1 MNILI
6 TSASRKVSLVRAFQ
20 QALAQEGGGKVI
32 AVDAIPLAPAL
43 YFADE
48 HYLVPPTDQ
57 SEFLVTILRLCEVLN
72 IKLLI
77 PTRDEELP
85 LLAEHKEKFA
95 KVGTLVM
102 VSEPSTIKLCQDK
115 KLFIKF
121 CQENSFAIPKSYDT
135 MDLSVKLEFPIFIK
149 PWQGKGGQQTVRINS
164 RKELELGLKQ
174 TADAV
179 VQELID
185 APEYTIDLFA
195 DFSGKVISVVPRER
209 IHIFGGESFVSRTS
223 KNPALIQEAIWLA
236 TKLQLIGHNT
246 IQCFLDDNIIK
257 FIEVNPRFGGAAH
270 LGFAAGAPTP
280 LFLVKLLK
288 GEALEPRIGQFKDN
302 YLMLRYTDDLFFDA
316 ESRPFC
322 LTLIIPYIPRL
333 SL

>member
-20 QALAQEGGGKVI
+20 QALAHEDSGKVI
-32 AVDAIPLAPAL
+32 AVDASPLAPAL

-48 HYLVPPTDQ
+48 HHLVPPGHKP
-57 SEFLVTILRLCEVLN
+57 EFLSVILRLCEQLD

-85 LLAEHKEKFA
+85 FFAEHKEKFA
-95 KVGTLVM
+95 NVSTFVM
-102 VSEPSTIKLCQDK
+102 VSDPGTIRICQDK

-121 CQENSFAIPKSYDT
+121 CQENGFAVPKNYDGV
-135 MDLSVKLEFPIFIK
+135 DLPVNLEFPLFIK
-149 PWQGKGGQQTVRINS
+149 PWQGKGGRQAIRANS
-164 RKELELGLKQ
+164 KEELKMALKQ
-174 TADAV
+174 TPDAV
-179 VQELID
+179 VQEFID

-195 DFSGKVISVVPRER
+195 SFSGRVISVVPRER
-209 IHIFGGESFVSRTS
+209 IHIFGGESFISRTS
-223 KNPALIQEAIWLA
+223 KNPALIQEAIQLA

-246 IQCFLDDNIIK
+246 IQCFLDNNIVK

-288 GEALEPRIGQFKDN
+288 GETLEPKIGQFKDN
-302 YLMLRYTDDLFFDA
+302 YFMLRYTDDLFLDK
-316 ESRPFC
+316 ES
-322 LTLIIPYIPRL
+322 LTNRVFP
-333 SL
+333 